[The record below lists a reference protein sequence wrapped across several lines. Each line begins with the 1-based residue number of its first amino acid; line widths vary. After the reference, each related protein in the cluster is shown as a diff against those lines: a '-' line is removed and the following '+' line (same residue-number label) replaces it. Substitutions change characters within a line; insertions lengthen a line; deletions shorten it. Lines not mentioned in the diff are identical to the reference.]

1 MGVGYQFWREQ
12 MKTVFND
19 KRFYRDAQHAKIS
32 GVCAGIAKYFD
43 INQWLVRGVAIA
55 GFIMLP
61 FAVGLAYVLAI
72 LLLRYK

>member
-1 MGVGYQFWREQ
+1 
-12 MKTVFND
+12 MKTILND
-19 KRFYRDAQHAKIS
+19 KRFFRDAEHAKIS

-43 INQWLVRGVAIA
+43 INPWIVRGLAIA
-55 GFIMLP
+55 GFVLLP

>member
-1 MGVGYQFWREQ
+1 
-12 MKTVFND
+12 MKTILNE
-19 KRFYRDAQHAKIS
+19 KRFFRDAQDAKIS

-43 INQWLVRGVAIA
+43 ISPWVVRGLAIVAFA
-55 GFIMLP
+55 MFP

>member
-1 MGVGYQFWREQ
+1 
-12 MKTVFND
+12 MKTILND
-19 KRFYRDAQHAKIS
+19 KRFFRDAEHAKVS

-43 INQWLVRGVAIA
+43 VNAWIVRGLSIA
-55 GFIMLP
+55 GFIFLP